1 MDSPEPLAMPAQKR
15 PRFKQ
20 LALKRQRSAALTS
33 HHGQCSAGKPLER
46 AARSL
51 IVDLHNSASFP
62 TLAVGILVGALR
74 EAGQD
79 VEVLSPLAHDVVP
92 LQRERRETVFDDL
105 KRRVHLSRRHFLRP
119 LRDRARAAHLR
130 WVSRPHRRVLRE
142 TTRALERQPD
152 VLILSAYLRHFSTV
166 QQVGRLAA
174 ANNIPLLLGG
184 PVFNLQ
190 EVAEPWLGIRGLT
203 AIVGAE
209 ADQSLPSMVE
219 AIACGGDLLEF
230 PGVLLPDGRRSAV
243 APPLKEIDGS
253 PLPDYTDFP
262 WERYP
267 VRIIPV
273 LASRGCGWG
282 RCTFCS
288 DVRTVAGRTFRSRS
302 AEAVLDEM
310 QALSERHETR
320 NFQFFDLKLN
330 SSLDQWRGLIRGIPK
345 RIPGALWIA
354 TVHVDDRKDSGLSPS
369 DLVAARDAGLR
380 RISFGLESGSQR
392 LLDAMCKGSRVE
404 DNSRFIHDA
413 HSAGL
418 SVRCTMFRGFPG
430 ECAKDLELTASFL
443 EAHAHL
449 IDRVRFNKFSLIAGT
464 PLYQA
469 IQENPLALP
478 GLVLDRLDPRNAVAA
493 VKPDSPIGSGYHQAL
508 ARVLRQVHA
517 INRRE
522 IRAEARVFDGL
533 M

>member
-1 MDSPEPLAMPAQKR
+1 MDSPEPLEVPVHAR
-15 PRFKQ
+15 PRSKPQ
-20 LALKRQRSAALTS
+20 TLKGRRFNSRTS
-33 HHGQCSAGKPLER
+33 HHGQGSSGETLER
-46 AARSL
+46 ATRSL
-51 IVDLHNSASFP
+51 VVDLHNSASFP
-62 TLAVGILVGALR
+62 TLAVGVLVGALR

-92 LQRERRETVFDDL
+92 LQRERREIFFDDWQ
-105 KRRVHLSRRHFLRP
+105 RRLHLSRRHLLRP
-119 LRDRARAAHLR
+119 LRDRARATHLR
-130 WVSRPHRRVLRE
+130 WVSRPHGRVLRE
-142 TTRALERQPD
+142 TARALERQPD
-152 VLILSAYLRHFSTV
+152 VLVLSAYLRHFSTV

-174 ANNIPLLLGG
+174 AKNIPLLLGG
-184 PVFNLQ
+184 PVFNLP
-190 EVAEPWLGIRGLT
+190 EVAEAWLGIPGLT

-209 ADQSLPSMVE
+209 ADISLPAMVE
-219 AIACGGDLLEF
+219 AVARGGDLLEF

-243 APPLKEIDGS
+243 APPLKEIEDS

-262 WERYP
+262 WDRYP

-288 DVRTVAGRTFRSRS
+288 DVKTAAGRTFRSRS

-310 QALSERHETR
+310 QVLSDRHETR

-330 SSLDQWRGLIRGIPK
+330 SSLAQWRGLIGGIPK

-354 TVHVDDRKDSGLSPS
+354 TVHVDDRKDNGLSLS
-369 DLVAARDAGLR
+369 DLIAARNAGLR
-380 RISFGLESGSQR
+380 RVSFGLESGSQR

-430 ECAKDLELTASFL
+430 ERAVDLELTAEFL

-478 GLVLDRLDPRNAVAA
+478 GLVLDRLDARNAVAA
-493 VKPDSPIGSGYHQAL
+493 AKPDGPIGSGYHRAL
-508 ARVLRQVHA
+508 SRVLRQVHA
-517 INRRE
+517 INHRE